1 MAIFIC
7 LLCLLGMVAI
17 RFRGPAQVAPADLAA
32 RDDVPVR
39 LLRWAVSLLSAQR
52 EEWGQA
58 MLGELGSVDGRA
70 RRWRFAAGCVSA
82 ALLLPPWGRAAAA
95 VWAMVAVAAGSV
107 GLYAFVGVRYGLL
120 AWDWVFSAVALV
132 ILVSYTL
139 AASVLLRSPRVA
151 LPGLLGGLLAA
162 LIWLAPG
169 YTFYDV
175 ITSMNPLWVG
185 LVQVIVVPLLVGVV
199 GALWGGSAAAGRRI
213 ARLAA
218 FSAALYVFLYGT
230 LAVAAMGLGGP
241 PGDPGCTGICNIGD
255 RLGNNA
261 IFNLW
266 CLPLWTAALGWAA
279 AAYTARIRSL
289 PATAVVPVPFTAA
302 GGVHEERRDPVP
314 VPEMTVPEVAVPEVA
329 VPEETGRPARVRSR
343 RRTAG
348 RVLLWFIV
356 AIIVVLIFAA
366 WLWAPSRG

>member
-1 MAIFIC
+1 MAIFMC

-17 RFRGPAQVAPADLAA
+17 RFRGSAQQGAPADPAA

-58 MLGELGSVDGRA
+58 MLGELGHIDGRV
-70 RRWRFAAGCVSA
+70 RRWRFAAGCMSA
-82 ALLLPPWGRAAAA
+82 ALLLPPWGRDAAA
-95 VWAMVAVAAGSV
+95 VCAMAAVAAGSV
-107 GLYAFVGVRYGLL
+107 GLYAFVGVRYGLP
-120 AWDWVFSAVALV
+120 AWDWVFAAVALV
-132 ILVSYTL
+132 LLVSYTL

-169 YTFYDV
+169 YTFWDV
-175 ITSMNPLWVG
+175 VTSVTPRWVG

-199 GALWGGSAAAGRRI
+199 GTLRGGSAAAGRRI

-230 LAVAAMGLGGP
+230 LAVVAIGARG
-241 PGDPGCTGICNIGD
+241 PGDPGCTGSCNIGD
-255 RLGNNA
+255 RLGTNA
-261 IFNLW
+261 TFYLW

-289 PATAVVPVPFTAA
+289 PATAMVPVPFAAA
-302 GGVHEERRDPVP
+302 GGLGEGRHHP
-314 VPEMTVPEVAVPEVA
+314 MTVPEVTVPEV
-329 VPEETGRPARVRSR
+329 TGRAVRVRSG
-343 RRTAG
+343 RRTAR
-348 RVLLWFIV
+348 RVLLWTVV